1 MTMVVHTGDK
11 SLVITTEPK
20 TFYLDLPKDL
30 KQIKISIIKWN
41 NMKYLSY

>member
-1 MTMVVHTGDK
+1 MTMGVHTGDK

-20 TFYLDLPKDL
+20 AFCFDLPKDL
-30 KQIKISIIKWN
+30 KQIKTRIIKWS